1 MRKREKEKHTDQT
14 RAIHRA
20 TLTRAFAAGSYEAT
34 LPSTRNQHNQARQE
48 THSACSSRRTPC
60 SQSTS
65 GKLGVACRFENI
77 QLSIVSSATFPP
89 RHNMKS
95 TPRVLAGYG
104 AFLILIGLV
113 GYLSNPEKAKTA
125 LMSGGTFG
133 LLNIGLGVLAG
144 RGWRP
149 AVPIAL
155 TVAGLLAIVFSW
167 RSTVTWLAYS
177 DGNSDKLV
185 AALLISSMLVATVL
199 VVGYLVRTL
208 RRRRQD

>member
-1 MRKREKEKHTDQT
+1 
-14 RAIHRA
+14 
-20 TLTRAFAAGSYEAT
+20 
-34 LPSTRNQHNQARQE
+34 
-48 THSACSSRRTPC
+48 
-60 SQSTS
+60 
-65 GKLGVACRFENI
+65 
-77 QLSIVSSATFPP
+77 
-89 RHNMKS
+89 MKS

-104 AFLILIGLV
+104 AFLILIGLL

-167 RSTVTWLAYS
+167 RSTVTWLAYA
-177 DGNSDKLV
+177 DGNSNKLV

-208 RRRRQD
+208 RRRQG